1 MDADE
6 IRTNRVSECII
17 GCAFRVLNT
26 LGPGFLEKVYENAL
40 AYEMRQ
46 AGLAVAQQK
55 GVTVSYNGIVVGQYV
70 ADLVV
75 EETVVIE
82 LKAGKTLDPVHTAQC
97 MNYLKATGL
106 HLCLLLNFGSP
117 RLGIRRVAHEL

>member
-6 IRTNRVSECII
+6 IRTNALSERII
-17 GCAFRVLNT
+17 GGAFRVLNT

-40 AYEMRQ
+40 AHELRK

-55 GVTVSYNGIVVGQYV
+55 GITVYYNGIPVGDYI

-75 EETVVIE
+75 EGTVVVE
-82 LKAGKTLDPVHTAQC
+82 LKASKALDPVHTAQC
-97 MNYLKATGL
+97 INYLKATGL
-106 HLCLLLNFGSP
+106 HLCLLLNFAKP
-117 RLGIRRVAHEL
+117 RLQIHRIAHEL

>member
-6 IRTNRVSECII
+6 VRTNALSQRII

-26 LGPGFLEKVYENAL
+26 LGRGAPEKVYENAI
-40 AYEMRQ
+40 AHEMRE
-46 AGLAVAQQK
+46 AGLSVAQQK
-55 GVTVSYNGIVVGQYV
+55 GITVYYNGIVVGQYV

-82 LKAGKTLDPVHTAQC
+82 LKATRTRDPAHIAQC
-97 MNYLKATGL
+97 INYLKATGL
-106 HLCLLLNFGSP
+106 HLCLLLNSGSP
-117 RLGIRRVAHEL
+117 CLGIQRLAHEL